1 MMPCCVTGIRTQVDL
16 SSANEV
22 QLSVTGMV
30 LRPAAVDLTSLQEPV
45 ELGAGGEHGVGSA
58 SDHSVTTPS
67 ELPSPLEAYEEEEFS
82 TGVSTG
88 VSSPLSPR
96 SRATSPLSSLVPEPS
111 LMQVCAAL

>member
-30 LRPAAVDLTSLQEPV
+30 LRPPAADPMSLEEPV

-67 ELPSPLEAYEEEEFS
+67 ELTSPQEAYEEEEFS

-88 VSSPLSPR
+88 VSSPLSPLSPR
-96 SRATSPLSSLVPEPS
+96 SSSLVSEPS
-111 LMQVCAAL
+111 LMQVCAAS